1 MQTREQSECTENGER
16 NTMKESDRFP
26 TDDITWCWSDCVT
39 DCPRQPKYIR
49 DNTIPHSFAD
59 FSSKCVAYTPKEYD
73 DEE

>member
-1 MQTREQSECTENGER
+1 ME
-16 NTMKESDRFP
+16 ESRRFP

-49 DNTIPHSFAD
+49 DNTIPHSFSD

-73 DEE
+73 DE